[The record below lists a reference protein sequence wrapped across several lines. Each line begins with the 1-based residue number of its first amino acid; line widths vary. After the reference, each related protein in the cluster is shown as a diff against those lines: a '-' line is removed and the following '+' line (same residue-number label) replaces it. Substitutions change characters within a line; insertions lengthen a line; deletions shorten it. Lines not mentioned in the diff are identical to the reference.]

1 MDIAVV
7 KERNM
12 TLDDLIPPSVRHAV
26 TSAGFHKV
34 AGAMNGVPEMGLKEA
49 VTVIGAKAWLRR
61 KEARAIADGISAYSA
76 LVGEKIA
83 ENPALSALLR
93 RSVMPAL
100 GGAAIAAVP
109 HFLSNDPNQGS
120 ALPAMGIG
128 ALLGGAGGAI
138 RDVGALPQHLNQEVA
153 GALHRMP

>member
-1 MDIAVV
+1 
-7 KERNM
+7 M

-26 TSAGFHKV
+26 AAAGLHKI
-34 AGAMNGVPEMGLKEA
+34 AGAMTGVPEMGLKEA
-49 VTVIGAKAWLRR
+49 VAVIGAKAWLRR
-61 KEARAIADGISAYSA
+61 KEARAIAEGIAAYGT
-76 LVGEKIA
+76 LVGEKVA

-109 HFLSNDPNQGS
+109 HFLSDDPNKGS
-120 ALPAMGIG
+120 VLPSVGIG

-138 RDVGALPQHLNQEVA
+138 RDVGALPGGLNQEVA
-153 GALHRMP
+153 EALRGMP

>member
-1 MDIAVV
+1 
-7 KERNM
+7 M
-12 TLDDLIPPSVRHAV
+12 TLDDLIPPSVRQAV
-26 TSAGFHKV
+26 ASAGLHKI
-34 AGAMNGVPEMGLKEA
+34 AGAMNGVPEMDLREA
-49 VTVIGAKAWLRR
+49 VALVGAKAWLRR
-61 KEARAIADGISAYSA
+61 KEARAIADGIGAYST

-120 ALPAMGIG
+120 VLPSMGIG

-138 RDVGALPQHLNQEVA
+138 RDIGALPGGLNQDVA
-153 GALHRMP
+153 GALRGMP

>member
-1 MDIAVV
+1 
-7 KERNM
+7 M
-12 TLDDLIPPSVRHAV
+12 TLDDLIPPSTLKAV
-26 TSAGFHKV
+26 ASTGLHKI
-34 AGAMNGVPEMGLKEA
+34 AGAMAGVSEMNLKEA
-49 VTVIGAKAWLRR
+49 VETLGVKAWLRR
-61 KEARAIADGISAYSA
+61 KEARAIADGIAAYGT

-138 RDVGALPQHLNQEVA
+138 RDIGALPQGLNQDVA
-153 GALHRMP
+153 GALRGMP